1 MGLKRRSGS
10 FTGTLKVAA
19 LRVLKPG
26 EKLSKQELIGRL
38 RQVPNMGVS
47 TKRVGLVI
55 GKLLDEGRMVM
66 EGQRANARFRRA

>member
-19 LRVLKPG
+19 LRAVEPG
-26 EKLSKQELIGRL
+26 EKLSKKELTARL
-38 RQVPNMGVS
+38 RQVPNVGVT